1 MNKKSRLTSLSQTRW
16 SCREDATKLIVK
28 NYDGIYEALE
38 ILANDNDQKHNTRQ
52 EALAF
57 LSHVVKIENVFM
69 AVLWN
74 FIFQR
79 FNATSQYLQKV
90 NVDLTSANNMLLS
103 LVDFVKGLRDKFSDI
118 EKEAKE
124 LSTYV
129 NQEYSSSN
137 KRKITRKLADKEV
150 QVDNLSATDNFKINI
165 FYNIIVKL
173 VGVAKT
179 K

>member
-1 MNKKSRLTSLSQTRW
+1 
-16 SCREDATKLIVK
+16 
-28 NYDGIYEALE
+28 
-38 ILANDNDQKHNTRQ
+38 
-52 EALAF
+52 
-57 LSHVVKIENVFM
+57 M

-90 NVDLTSANNMLLS
+90 NVDLISANNMLLS